1 MQHCE
6 SYIVRIYRRDEKDP
20 AGIVGLV
27 EVVESGQTRKFMNL
41 NELGIVLGR
50 KTKTEKQHMTEGGR
64 I

>member
-27 EVVESGQTRKFMNL
+27 EVVETGEVKKFAGGDELNAVLCNRRK
-41 NELGIVLGR
+41 EKKPPVKSR
-50 KTKTEKQHMTEGGR
+50 KTR
-64 I
+64 